1 MKKLIICLLLS
12 FALHLLALGTLR
24 LSTPSSH
31 PEIGEIVDLTVVNPV
46 TANTPAAAA
55 SAPVAAPSTPP
66 AVPSSSSAPTTSSE
80 NLAEH
85 TSAAESEMGSD
96 QFSDDSTPVVGWSE
110 ITRLPKVKR
119 EVKAQ
124 YPAEAKSAGVD
135 GPVLLEILIDR
146 HGQVRQVKVL
156 SGPGYGLNESA
167 VAALKS
173 FEFQPAFKG
182 KESVAVKIRY
192 TYRFK
197 LEVN

>member
-1 MKKLIICLLLS
+1 MKILIFCLFLS
-12 FALHLLALGTLR
+12 FVLHLLALGTLS
-24 LSTPSSH
+24 LSTPSSQT
-31 PEIGEIVDLTVVNPV
+31 EIGEVVDLTVVS
-46 TANTPAAAA
+46 PAAALAPASKSPPTKIISAQAPAAPSA
-55 SAPVAAPSTPP
+55 SAPSADSQTEQTSTADSAA
-66 AVPSSSSAPTTSSE
+66 AGSE
-80 NLAEH
+80 NF
-85 TSAAESEMGSD
+85 G
-96 QFSDDSTPVVGWSE
+96 DDSTPVVGWSE
-110 ITRLPKVKR
+110 ITHLPKVKH

-124 YPAEAKSAGVD
+124 YPAEAKKAGID

-146 HGQVRQVKVL
+146 EGQVRQVTVI
-156 SGPGYGLNESA
+156 SGPGHGLNESA

>member
-1 MKKLIICLLLS
+1 MKILIACILFS
-12 FALHLLALGTLR
+12 IVLHLLALGTLS
-24 LSTPSSH
+24 LSTPSSQT
-31 PEIGEIVDLTVVNPV
+31 EIGEIVDLTVVSPT
-46 TANTPAAAA
+46 TALAPANKVVSPKMAALPPQA
-55 SAPVAAPSTPP
+55 S
-66 AVPSSSSAPTTSSE
+66 PSSATTATASSENSADQTSSE
-80 NLAEH
+80 N
-85 TSAAESEMGSD
+85 SGGSESFG
-96 QFSDDSTPVVGWSE
+96 DDSLPVVGWSE

-124 YPAEAKSAGVD
+124 YPAEAKTAGVD

-146 HGQVRQVKVL
+146 EGQVRQVKVI
-156 SGPGYGLNESA
+156 SGPGHGLNESA
-167 VAALKS
+167 VAALKN